1 MRLRIVLVGFG
12 NVGREFARM
21 LLERKSELAKVHD
34 LRADVVAILTG
45 RHGSV
50 ERAGG
55 IELRRALRLAD
66 AGVSLENCGRA
77 VHGSSVDYLH
87 RVRADV
93 VIEISPLR
101 IAPRQIAVDH
111 IVAALSSGKH
121 VITANK
127 GPVVYHYQRLR
138 RLAREHGVGFRYEG
152 TVMDGAPVFNL
163 FQEALRGLRIE

>member
-1 MRLRIVLVGFG
+1 MPEPTSPRHSAGSMKPSANWPLRRRALRDRGTWLCLRIVLVGFG

-21 LLERKSELAKVHD
+21 LLERKSELAKVPD
-34 LRADVVAILTG
+34 RRADVVAILTG

-101 IAPRQIAVDH
+101 IARRQIAVEH
-111 IVAALSSGKH
+111 FVTTLTRGK
-121 VITANK
+121 A
-127 GPVVYHYQRLR
+127 
-138 RLAREHGVGFRYEG
+138 
-152 TVMDGAPVFNL
+152 VMCVKT
-163 FQEALRGLRIE
+163 